1 MEKPKKKTEA
11 GLHDGHKQRLRNKF
25 LYSGNLDNFSEHEIL
40 EMLLSYSIVR
50 KDTNAMA
57 HELINK
63 FGSLSGVLEAAT
75 EELKTIDGVS
85 DRTATLIKMQ
95 YELVRAYTA
104 SKFKITKEKYAEDTV
119 IPYLQGKF
127 FGRTEEYVYLI
138 CIGAKGN
145 VLCCREID
153 RGISEV
159 KLDFRRIMMQSY
171 FSATRSA
178 VVAHNHPNG
187 ILKPS
192 QEDIEATLALQS
204 ELDKYDIK
212 LLDHFI
218 FTDRH
223 WTSIINDHSFT
234 IKTIIQGEDV

>member
-1 MEKPKKKTEA
+1 MEKPKKTQA
-11 GLHDGHKQRLRNKF
+11 GLHDGHKQRLRDRF
-25 LYSGNLDNFSEHEIL
+25 LYSGNLENFSEHEIL

-50 KDTNAMA
+50 KDTNAIA

-63 FGSLSGVLEAAT
+63 FGSLSGVLEAMP
-75 EELKTIDGVS
+75 EELKTVDGVS

-95 YELVRAYTA
+95 YELVRAYMA
-104 SKFKITKEKYAEDTV
+104 SKYDITKEKYAEDTI

-138 CIGAKGN
+138 CIGARGN
-145 VLCCREID
+145 IICCKEID

-159 KLDFRRIMMQSY
+159 RLNFRRILMTSY
-171 FSATRSA
+171 FSGTRSA
-178 VVAHNHPNG
+178 VIAHNHPNG
-187 ILKPS
+187 VLKPS
-192 QEDIEATLALQS
+192 QDDIEATLTVQR

-212 LLDHFI
+212 LIDHFI

-223 WTSIINDHSFT
+223 WTSVMNDHSFT
-234 IKTIIQGEDV
+234 IKTITQGEDI